1 MSELEFKKIGTGFA
15 IKDKGGKGLGSI
27 KTKPFA
33 DKLGNKIEIR
43 TNKPVPLSIRKEIQ
57 NDRIKKGLLSE
68 GQIKLTKKNEKNP
81 VHRLAVK
88 NMSEAKKL
96 VSKILKV
103 GVGSRNGPITE
114 IQEKLLIKKLK
125 K

>member
-1 MSELEFKKIGTGFA
+1 MKK
-15 IKDKGGKGLGSI
+15 K
-27 KTKPFA
+27 
-33 DKLGNKIEIR
+33 
-43 TNKPVPLSIRKEIQ
+43 
-57 NDRIKKGLLSE
+57 
-68 GQIKLTKKNEKNP
+68 P

-96 VSKILKV
+96 VSKILKG